1 MESSNRKFDYIPARM
16 SLIHKILDGNNL
28 NPLLELESSE
38 TDAFINTTVI
48 GGVGPYEY
56 LWSNDE
62 ISENL
67 NGIGAGSYTV
77 TVTDANGCICFRFTS
92 L

>member
-38 TDAFINTTVI
+38 TDAFINTT
-48 GGVGPYEY
+48 
-56 LWSNDE
+56 NDND
-62 ISENL
+62 IRKVL
-67 NGIGAGSYTV
+67 KKKV
-77 TVTDANGCICFRFTS
+77 
-92 L
+92 LL

>member
-38 TDAFINTTVI
+38 TDAFINTT
-48 GGVGPYEY
+48 
-56 LWSNDE
+56 NDND
-62 ISENL
+62 IRKVL
-67 NGIGAGSYTV
+67 KK
-77 TVTDANGCICFRFTS
+77 
-92 L
+92 